1 MQAELQHPDP
11 YADPHDAIGAQLRDI
26 APRHAHDPSE
36 FGVTPAVAP
45 ETANAPSLHD
55 TPLKDMPLKDMPLN
69 DNVSDIHD
77 LTPRAGAGRGVTLI
91 LCAGVAAAA
100 AWYSYGEEAK
110 QRLSNFSHL
119 VPQFLAGAP
128 ASSADTA
135 GPQNAAADTVD
146 SQPAASPVPAQEA
159 AATPATVAQHATA
172 PSSSTVEAP
181 PVQAALPPELAQSIE
196 TMTRE
201 IASLKQTVEQLQAGQ
216 QQLGRDVA
224 KVTEHEASRKPVA
237 RAAKRVAAPRP
248 QHAAATGAPPR
259 NLGTLTPYSPSPAYS
274 QGRTYPQQGPTYP
287 QGQAYPQGAA
297 QREAYIPPPAPTQL
311 PPQPGDTSAPRPPM
325 PLR

>member
-1 MQAELQHPDP
+1 MQADMQAELQHADP

-26 APRHAHDPSE
+26 APRLAHDPSE
-36 FGVTPAVAP
+36 FGVTPAASPEPAP
-45 ETANAPSLHD
+45 APSLQD
-55 TPLKDMPLKDMPLN
+55 ISLKDSPLKDMPLN

-77 LTPRAGAGRGVTLI
+77 LTPRAGAGRGVALI
-91 LCAGVAAAA
+91 VCAGLAAAA
-100 AWYSYGEEAK
+100 AWYAYGDEAR
-110 QRLSNFSHL
+110 QRLSNFSNL

-128 ASSADTA
+128 A
-135 GPQNAAADTVD
+135 QNASAADTVD
-146 SQPAASPVPAQEA
+146 SQPAVNPAPAQEA
-159 AATPATVAQHATA
+159 AASPATPAQPAAA
-172 PSSSTVEAP
+172 PASSAAETP

-237 RAAKRVAAPRP
+237 RAAKPSAAKPAAAPRP
-248 QHAAATGAPPR
+248 QRAAATGAPPR

-274 QGRTYPQQGPTYP
+274 QGRTYPQ
-287 QGQAYPQGAA
+287 GQAYPQGTA
-297 QREAYIPPPAPTQL
+297 QRDAYIPPPAPTQL
-311 PPQPGDTSAPRPPM
+311 PPQPGDTSVPRPPM